1 MDRVE
6 YIPSSRRY
14 RESQAI
20 FSANAA
26 TNILSRGLEQNGLGH
41 SLERGAKIR
50 PEEASAFDGAGYEA
64 LTSVDGRELVLAG
77 IPRLKPWEDVNR

>member
-1 MDRVE
+1 MDRVG

-26 TNILSRGLEQNGLGH
+26 INILARGLENGLGH

-50 PEEASAFDGAGYEA
+50 PIATSVAGGAGYEA
-64 LTSVDGRELVLAG
+64 LTSVDERELVLAG
-77 IPRLKPWEDVNR
+77 IPRL